1 MTSFSAKT
9 IEFEGRGSTQARQ
22 QERVQDCIIDNNT
35 SVIHLKECI
44 LRNKKNIWERVATQS
59 DNLF

>member
-44 LRNKKNIWERVATQS
+44 LWRNKKKFENE
-59 DNLF
+59 

>member
-9 IEFEGRGSTQARQ
+9 IEFEGTGSTQARQ

-44 LRNKKNIWERVATQS
+44 WRNKKNIWERVATQS